1 MKSRMSCCNG
11 ALLRRVLT
19 RTALL
24 WGAYLLFWL
33 ILLPVE
39 LLSASEWISSLDMR
53 TSVLDKAAGSCH
65 VMAFLYAFAV
75 AWFLHLYQF
84 RSRSANFF
92 GALPLRRETVFATN
106 CLAGLL
112 CSVVPN
118 FLIMGLTMLAGF
130 ANGANLIVE
139 SAIWFAAQTLT
150 YLFYFG
156 LSLLC
161 AMLVGNLVAMP
172 LLYLILNFVA
182 AVVELT
188 LKALL
193 EGLLYGF
200 RFTGDLVMGPFSPL
214 YYSVFEGNGP
224 DVARHH
230 VDGMLA
236 EVWFEGWGM
245 LLILA
250 AVGIALTVGA
260 FFLYKHR
267 RMEVAGDVVAIKVLR
282 PVFVY
287 VFAFGCTLVGGTV
300 LAEMIAE
307 RMESTYFVQIAVC
320 LLIAAVVG
328 YFLGEII
335 LQRTLRV
342 FRKRNFLRCG
352 LCTAVVVVFLCCV
365 RLDVLGIEG
374 YVPNAD
380 EVAGVKLQNA
390 MHTVEDPVRIR
401 QVLDLHQEI
410 LDRQKE
416 TEDICRHGEAWV
428 PRMEITYVLQD
439 GSEVNRSYRLPVF
452 ENEAPDPDSLIYK
465 YEEID
470 NTAEM
475 ILSRELP
482 RTPVTVENVYDCRVY
497 YNLPNGAY
505 STDLHLNA
513 EETVRLWQEAILPDL
528 KAGNLGTSYHTKRY
542 EPEQV
547 TTYSDVHIELELRE
561 MGEKY
566 SDHNYF
572 SIPSTA
578 VHTMAALIEL
588 GVPEEAFFLVDE
600 KYN

>member
-1 MKSRMSCCNG
+1 MKLRTSCCNG

-39 LLSASEWISSLDMR
+39 LLSASEWISTLDMR

-106 CLAGLL
+106 CLAGML

-130 ANGANLIVE
+130 ANGANLILE
-139 SAIWFAAQTLT
+139 SAIWFATQTLT

-214 YYSVFEGNGP
+214 YYSLFEGNGP
-224 DVARHH
+224 DVIRHH

-250 AVGIALTVGA
+250 AVGIALAVGA
-260 FFLYKHR
+260 FFLYKYR
-267 RMEVAGDVVAIKVLR
+267 RMEVAGDVVAVKALR
-282 PVFVY
+282 PVFAY
-287 VFAFGCTLVGGTV
+287 VFTFGCTLVGGTA

-328 YFLGEII
+328 YFLGEMI

-352 LCTAVVVVFLCCV
+352 ICVAAVAVFLVCV
-365 RLDVLGIEG
+365 RLDVLGIES
-374 YVPNAD
+374 YVPDYD
-380 EVAGVKLQNA
+380 EVTGVQLQNA
-390 MHTVEDPVRIR
+390 VHTVEDPVRIR
-401 QVLDLHQEI
+401 QVMELHQEI
-410 LDRQKE
+410 IDRKEE
-416 TEDICRHGEAWV
+416 TEDICRRGEAWV
-428 PRMEITYVLQD
+428 PRLEITYVMKD
-439 GSEVNRSYRLPVF
+439 GSKVNRSYRLPIF
-452 ENEAPDPDSLIYK
+452 ENEAPDPNSLIYK

-482 RTPVTVENVYDCRVY
+482 RTPVTAANVYDCRIF
-497 YNLPNGAY
+497 YNLPNGSY
-505 STDLHLNA
+505 SESLTLNG

-528 KAGNLGTSYHTKRY
+528 KAGNMGTNYHTMRY
-542 EPEQV
+542 EPMAVE
-547 TTYSDVHIELELRE
+547 TYSDVHIELELRAK
-561 MGEKY
+561 GEKY

-572 SIPSTA
+572 NVPSKA
-578 VHTMAALIEL
+578 VHTMTALIEL
-588 GVPEEAFFLVDE
+588 GIPEEAFFLVDE
-600 KYN
+600 IYK

>member
-11 ALLRRVLT
+11 ALLRRVVT

-33 ILLPVE
+33 ILLPVDM
-39 LLSASEWISSLDMR
+39 LSTEWRSALDIR
-53 TSVLDKAAGSCH
+53 VFVLNNAANSCH
-65 VMAFLYAFAV
+65 IMSFLYSFAV

-106 CLAGLL
+106 FLAGIL

-118 FLIMGLTMLAGF
+118 FLIMGLTMAAGF
-130 ANGANLIVE
+130 ANGTNLIAE

-200 RFTGDLVMGPFSPL
+200 RFTRDLVMGPFSPL
-214 YYSVFEGNGP
+214 YYAAFEGNGP
-224 DVARHH
+224 DVALRH
-230 VDGMLA
+230 VDGMLTEA
-236 EVWFEGWGM
+236 WFEGWGM

-267 RMEVAGDVVAIKVLR
+267 RMEVAGDVVAIKALR
-282 PVFVY
+282 PVFAY
-287 VFAFGCTLVGGTV
+287 VFTFGCALVGGTV

-352 LCTAVVVVFLCCV
+352 ICAAVVVMFLCCV

-374 YVPNAD
+374 YVPHPD
-380 EVAGVKLQNA
+380 EVAGVKLQSA
-390 MHTVEDPVRIR
+390 VHTVEDPVRIR
-401 QVLDLHQEI
+401 QVIDLHQEI
-410 LDRQKE
+410 LDRQEE
-416 TEDICRHGEAWV
+416 TEEICRRGEAWV
-428 PRMEITYVLQD
+428 PRMEITYVLKD

-452 ENEAPDPDSLIYK
+452 ENEAPDPNSLIYK

-475 ILSRELP
+475 ILARELP
-482 RTPVTVENVYDCRVY
+482 WQPMTVENVDDCRIH
-497 YNLPNGAY
+497 YNLPDSTY
-505 STDLHLNA
+505 SEKLVLTA
-513 EETVRLWQEAILPDL
+513 EETIRLWQEAMLPDL
-528 KAGNLGTSYHTKRY
+528 KAANMGTNYHTRRVSP
-542 EPEQV
+542 EPV
-547 TTYSDVHIELELRE
+547 NTYSDVSVEIELKD
-561 MGEKY
+561 GKY
-566 SDHNYF
+566 TDYYYF
-572 SIPSTA
+572 PIPSKA
-578 VHTMAALIEL
+578 VHTMEALIEL

-600 KYN
+600 KFN